1 MLKIGDAA
9 QRSGMPSKTIRY
21 YEDIGLIGPADRLDN
36 SYRAYGESDVRRL
49 RFIHQAR
56 GLGFSLKDI
65 AALLELYGDRERASH
80 EVKQLALRHVATLD
94 AKIAQM
100 MAIRKALAELA
111 DRRHGDDRP
120 ECPILDE
127 LASGGDPKVAGVRG
141 EDDFPPNTIPRP
153 RQRRVSR

>member
-1 MLKIGDAA
+1 LLPIFAP
-9 QRSGMPSKTIRY
+9 QP
-21 YEDIGLIGPADRLDN
+21 
-36 SYRAYGESDVRRL
+36 
-49 RFIHQAR
+49 
-56 GLGFSLKDI
+56 SLKDI
-65 AALLELYGDRERASH
+65 AALLELYGDRKRASH

-111 DRRHGDDRP
+111 DRCRGDDRP

-127 LASGGDPKVAGVRG
+127 LAGGGDPKAVGVRD
-141 EDDFPPNTIPRP
+141 EDDLPPMALPRL